1 MSGEI
6 LTPFPRKILVD
17 TDPGGDDTFALLWL
31 QSLVKQGF
39 AEWVGVT
46 TVAGNVSPELTFANA
61 CKVLALGGF
70 ESVKVGKSVV
80 WEGGKIGDAAEV
92 HGIDGL
98 CNLSHLLPDS
108 PRQFAAAPDADDLII
123 ETLEA
128 APGEVTVIGL
138 GPLTNLAAAEQKR
151 PGILRVAKE
160 LVLMAGAFDVP
171 GNVSSIA
178 EFNVAFNPEA
188 AVTVL
193 ESREDVVILPLDVTR
208 KLILTVEM
216 TEAIA
221 QAYPTLELAQFIHQL
236 SQFMSNSCL
245 QHRETAGINGF
256 LVHDAVTLAYLFYP
270 ETLLFR
276 RGLVTVET
284 AGNYTRGQT
293 ILDRRHG
300 TKSLTNAF
308 VAVEVEA
315 INLLGILVDDLKR
328 LCSQRLKE
336 GVRV

>member
-1 MSGEI
+1 MSGKI
-6 LTPFPRKILVD
+6 LTPSPRKILVD

-46 TVAGNVSPELTFANA
+46 TVGGNVSAEFTFASA

-70 ESVKVGKSVV
+70 EFIKVGRSVV

-92 HGIDGL
+92 HGMDGMG
-98 CNLSHLLPDS
+98 NLSHVLPDS
-108 PRQFAAAPDADDLII
+108 SQSFTAASYADDMII
-123 ETLEA
+123 DTLEA
-128 APGEVTVIGL
+128 SPGEVTIIGL

-151 PGILRVAKE
+151 PGILRLAKE
-160 LVLMAGAFDVP
+160 LVLMAGAFEVP
-171 GNVSSIA
+171 GNVSSQA

-188 AVTVL
+188 AVAVL
-193 ESREDVVILPLDVTR
+193 ESREDLVILPLDVTR

-221 QAYPTLELAQFIHQL
+221 QEYPNLKLAQFIHRL
-236 SQFMSNSCL
+236 GQFMSKSCL
-245 QHRETAGINGF
+245 RHRETAGINGF
-256 LVHDAVTLAYLFYP
+256 LVHDAVTVAYLFYP

-276 RGLVTVET
+276 RGWVRVET

-300 TKSLTNAF
+300 TKSLANAF

-315 INLLGILVDDLKR
+315 RNLLGILGDDLKR
-328 LCSQRLKE
+328 LCFDRLQE
-336 GVRV
+336 EIRG

>member
-1 MSGEI
+1 MSGQI
-6 LTPFPRKILVD
+6 FALSPRKILVD

-46 TVAGNVSPELTFANA
+46 TVAGNVSAELTFASA

-70 ESVKVGKSVV
+70 ESVKVGRSVI
-80 WEGGKIGDAAEV
+80 WEGGTIGDASEV
-92 HGIDGL
+92 HGMDGMG
-98 CNLSHLLPDS
+98 NLSHVLPDS
-108 PRQFAAAPDADDLII
+108 PRQFAAASYADEMII
-123 ETLEA
+123 DTLES

-151 PGILRVAKE
+151 PGILRLAKE
-160 LVLMAGAFDVP
+160 LVLMAGAFEVP
-171 GNVSSIA
+171 GNVTSQA

-188 AVTVL
+188 AAAVL
-193 ESREDVVILPLDVTR
+193 ESREDIVILPLDVTR

-216 TEAIA
+216 TEAIG
-221 QAYPTLELAQFIHQL
+221 QKYPHLELAQFIHQL
-236 SQFMSNSCL
+236 GQFMSESCL
-245 QHRETAGINGF
+245 RHRETAGINGF
-256 LVHDAVTLAYLFYP
+256 LVHDAVTVAYLFYP

-276 RGLVTVET
+276 RGWVRVEN

-293 ILDRRHG
+293 ILDRRHE
-300 TKSLTNAF
+300 TKCFTNAF

-315 INLLGILVDDLKR
+315 MNLLGILVDDLNR

-336 GVRV
+336 GVRI

>member
-1 MSGEI
+1 MASPI
-6 LTPFPRKILVD
+6 FAPSPRKILVD

-31 QSLVKQGF
+31 QSLVNQGF

-46 TVAGNVSPELTFANA
+46 TVRGNVSAELTFRSA
-61 CKVLALGGF
+61 CQVLALGGF
-70 ESVKVGKSVV
+70 ESVEVGRSVV
-80 WEGGKIGDAAEV
+80 WNCAKIADASEI
-92 HGIDGL
+92 HGADGMG
-98 CNLSHLLPDS
+98 NLSHLLPQS
-108 PRQFAAAPDADDLII
+108 PRQFATARDADEMII
-123 ETLEA
+123 EALES

-151 PGILRVAKE
+151 PGILRLAKE
-160 LVLMAGAFDVP
+160 LVLMAGAFEVP
-171 GNVSSIA
+171 GNVTPLA

-188 AVTVL
+188 AAAVL
-193 ESREDVVILPLDVTR
+193 ESREDLVMLPLDVTR

-221 QAYPTLELAQFIHQL
+221 QSYPNHLLGQFIHQL
-236 SQFMSNSCL
+236 SQFMSESCL
-245 QHRETAGINGF
+245 RHRETAGVQGF
-256 LVHDAVTLAYLFYP
+256 LVHDAVTVAYLFYP

-276 RGLVTVET
+276 RGLVRVET
-284 AGNYTRGQT
+284 AGNYTRGQM

-300 TKSLTNAF
+300 TKSLPNAF

-315 INLLGILVDDLKR
+315 MNLLAILVDDLKR
-328 LCSQRLKE
+328 LCSQRVKE